1 LTAIKFSLLWIKQN
15 YEKYG
20 YKRNVVIFSDS
31 LSSLSAI
38 KTGKS
43 SCRPQ
48 MLDEILHLINEIQ
61 VDIHFV
67 WIYLAIW
74 GLKVMKE

>member
-1 LTAIKFSLLWIKQN
+1 M
-15 YEKYG
+15 
-20 YKRNVVIFSDS
+20 VIFSDS

-48 MLDEILHLINEIQ
+48 MFDKILNLINEIQ

-67 WIYLAIW
+67 WIPSHFKGNERLDRLAQNATKTRL
-74 GLKVMKE
+74 LKISI

>member
-1 LTAIKFSLLWIKQN
+1 M
-15 YEKYG
+15 
-20 YKRNVVIFSDS
+20 VIFSDS

-67 WIYLAIW
+67 WIPSHLGIKGNERVDRLPQNATKMRL
-74 GLKVMKE
+74 LKISI